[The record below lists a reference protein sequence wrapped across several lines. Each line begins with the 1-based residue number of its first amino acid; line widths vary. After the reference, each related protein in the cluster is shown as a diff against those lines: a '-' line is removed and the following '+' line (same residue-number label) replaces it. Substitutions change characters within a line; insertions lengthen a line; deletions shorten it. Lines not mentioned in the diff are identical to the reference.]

1 VIRILSFRYFHIENA
16 IVLPLLCTFFLPSK
30 IATFFGRTT
39 SIAIVMDT
47 TGSMDNDLDSVK
59 NTVLS
64 EIVNNYYVTVRNPL
78 YILVEVNDPFVSPAY
93 YYTDALSFSSKLNTL
108 TAYGGD
114 DCEGT

>member
-1 VIRILSFRYFHIENA
+1 
-16 IVLPLLCTFFLPSK
+16 
-30 IATFFGRTT
+30 
-39 SIAIVMDT
+39 MDT

-59 NTVLS
+59 NKVLS